1 MPDRNIV
8 VGEKRHELL
17 VFLFLAV
24 FIWPF
29 IAFGV
34 VGAYG
39 FVVWMYQLIA
49 GPPGPPPV

>member
-1 MPDRNIV
+1 MSERKAAVN
-8 VGEKRHELL
+8 ERRQELFA
-17 VFLFLAV
+17 FLFLSV

-39 FVVWMYQLIA
+39 FAVWMYQLIA